1 MFYLSK
7 DRELTPDLLY
17 KMINHF
23 QLTVSPK
30 LTKYK
35 NYYDGVHDILKKT
48 YSDESK
54 PCNKTVI
61 NYCKNITDSYTGYLA
76 TPGHIS
82 YSSDNDITDI
92 MDILRYNDYM
102 SEDSNLVK
110 NALIHGVGYE
120 LMFIDSEA
128 KTRFKLIDPLT
139 CFGVYDNS
147 LTADLLYFV
156 RFYKMNDWDDVDLDY
171 AVDVYNDNSV
181 KHYIMKGF
189 TATPVLQ
196 SEEPHYFGQCP
207 ANILVM
213 PNEESVFDCV
223 LSEQDSVNEL
233 VSAEIDDYAA
243 FCDAYLAI
251 EDADLDEETAKTMKS
266 NRLLLL
272 PAGSKAYWITKT
284 ANDAQV
290 ENILKRLHES
300 IYRTAQCP
308 DFSSESFVG
317 GVSSGI
323 AIQYRLTGMETRA
336 GTIEA
341 EIKKA
346 LQRRVEILCGMA
358 ALKLGEEVFRDIE
371 ITLKRNI
378 PADEQAIVNIVNGLK
393 GTVSDATLL
402 SQIPFITD
410 VEKELEKLNA
420 QKKLNLDLYG
430 GDIFDSSEDDSQE
443 EENDDGTENA
453 DMF

>member
-1 MFYLSK
+1 MFYLSR
-7 DRELTPDLLY
+7 DRELTPELLY

-23 QLTVSPK
+23 NLIVVPK
-30 LTKYK
+30 LEKYK
-35 NYYDGVHDILKKT
+35 NYYDGIQEILKKK

-61 NYCKNITDSYTGYLA
+61 NYCKNITDSYNGYLA

-82 YSSDNDITDI
+82 YSSESDITDI
-92 MDILRYNDYM
+92 MDILRYNDFE
-102 SEDSNLVK
+102 SQDSQ
-110 NALIHGVGYE
+110 LIHTALVHGVAHE
-120 LMFIDSEA
+120 LMFIDSDA

-139 CFGVYDNS
+139 CFGIYDNS

-156 RFYKMNDWDDVDLDY
+156 RFYKMNDWDDKDQDY
-171 AVDVYNDNSV
+171 ALDVYNDKSV

-189 TATPVLQ
+189 ESFPVFQ

-213 PNEESVFDCV
+213 PNEESIFDCIM
-223 LSEQDSVNEL
+223 SEQDSINEL
-233 VSAEIDDYAA
+233 LSAEIDDYAA
-243 FCDAYLAI
+243 FCDAYLVI
-251 EDADLDEETAKTMKS
+251 EDAELDDETVKTMKE
-266 NRLLLL
+266 NRVLQL
-272 PAGSKAYWITKT
+272 PVGAKAYWLTKA

-290 ENILKRLHES
+290 ENILKRLHDS

-341 EIKKA
+341 EAKQA
-346 LQRRVEILCGMA
+346 LQRRIEILCGVA
-358 ALKLGEEVFRDIE
+358 SLKLGEEVFRDIK
-371 ITLKRNI
+371 ITFTRNI
-378 PADEQAIVNIVNGLK
+378 PADMTQVSQMINSFRGL
-393 GTVSDATLL
+393 VSDETLL
-402 SQIPFITD
+402 GQVDFVTD
-410 VEKELEKLNA
+410 VQKELEKVNE
-420 QKKLNLDLYG
+420 QKEQNMAMYSFGNLDG
-430 GDIFDSSEDDSQE
+430 SEDESQR
-443 EENDDGTENA
+443 ENSDEKDFES
-453 DMF
+453 

>member
-7 DRELTPDLLY
+7 DRELTPELLY

-23 QLTVSPK
+23 NLIVSPK
-30 LTKYK
+30 LEKYK
-35 NYYDGVHDILKKT
+35 NYYDGIQEILKKT

-61 NYCKNITDSYTGYLA
+61 NYCKNITDSYNGYLA

-82 YSSDNDITDI
+82 YNSENDIEDI
-92 MDILRYNDYM
+92 MDILRYNDFE
-102 SEDSNLVK
+102 SQDSQ
-110 NALIHGVGYE
+110 LIHTALVHGVSHE
-120 LMFIDSEA
+120 LMFIDSDA

-156 RFYKMNDWDDVDLDY
+156 RFYKMNDWDDKDQDY
-171 AVDVYNDNSV
+171 ALDVYNDKSV

-189 TATPVLQ
+189 ESFPVFQ

-213 PNEESVFDCV
+213 PNEESIFDCV
-223 LSEQDSVNEL
+223 MSEQDSVNEL
-233 VSAEIDDYAA
+233 LSAEIDDYAA
-243 FCDAYLAI
+243 FCDAYLVI
-251 EDADLDEETAKTMKS
+251 EDAEMDEETVKTMKS
-266 NRLLLL
+266 NRVLQL
-272 PAGSKAYWITKT
+272 PVGAKAYWLTKT

-341 EIKKA
+341 EAKKA
-346 LQRRVEILCGMA
+346 LQRRIEILCGVA
-358 ALKLGEEVFRDIE
+358 SLKLGEEVFRDIE
-371 ITLKRNI
+371 IKFKRNI

-393 GTVSDATLL
+393 GTVSDETLL
-402 SQIPFITD
+402 GQIPFVTD
-410 VEKELEKLNA
+410 VQKELEKVKSQKESNMDLFGGNFFNA
-420 QKKLNLDLYG
+420 
-430 GDIFDSSEDDSQE
+430 SESESQE
-443 EENDDGTENA
+443 EETDEETNVDE
-453 DMF
+453 

>member
-1 MFYLSK
+1 MFYLSR
-7 DRELTPDLLY
+7 DRELTPELLY

-23 QLTVSPK
+23 NLIVVPK
-30 LTKYK
+30 LEKYK
-35 NYYDGVHDILKKT
+35 NYYDGIQEILKKK

-61 NYCKNITDSYTGYLA
+61 NYCKNITDSYNGYLA

-82 YSSDNDITDI
+82 YSSESDITDI
-92 MDILRYNDYM
+92 MDILRYNDFE
-102 SEDSNLVK
+102 SQDSQ
-110 NALIHGVGYE
+110 LIHTALVHGVAHE
-120 LMFIDSEA
+120 LMFIDSDA

-139 CFGVYDNS
+139 CFGIYDNS

-156 RFYKMNDWDDVDLDY
+156 RFYKMNDWDDKDQDY
-171 AVDVYNDNSV
+171 ALDVYNDKSV

-189 TATPVLQ
+189 ESFPVFQ

-213 PNEESVFDCV
+213 PNEESIFDCIM
-223 LSEQDSVNEL
+223 SEQDSINEL
-233 VSAEIDDYAA
+233 LSAEIDDYAA
-243 FCDAYLAI
+243 FCDAYLVI
-251 EDADLDEETAKTMKS
+251 EDAELDDETVKTMKE
-266 NRLLLL
+266 NRVLQL
-272 PAGSKAYWITKT
+272 PVGAKAYWLTKT

-341 EIKKA
+341 EAKKA
-346 LQRRVEILCGMA
+346 LQRRIEILCGVA
-358 ALKLGEEVFRDIE
+358 SLKLGEEVFRDIK
-371 ITLKRNI
+371 ITFKRNV
-378 PADEQAIVNIVNGLK
+378 PADMTQVSQMINGFRGL
-393 GTVSDATLL
+393 VSDETLL
-402 SQIPFITD
+402 GQVDFVTD
-410 VEKELEKLNA
+410 VQKELERVNE
-420 QKKLNLDLYG
+420 QKEQNMAMYSFG
-430 GDIFDSSEDDSQE
+430 NFDDSKDESQSE
-443 EENDDGTENA
+443 NSDENDFES
-453 DMF
+453 

>member
-1 MFYLSK
+1 MFYLDNK
-7 DRELTPDLLY
+7 RELTPELLY

-23 QLTVSPK
+23 NLIVRPK
-30 LTKYK
+30 LEKYK
-35 NYYDGVHDILKKT
+35 NYYDGIQEILKKK

-61 NYCKNITDSYTGYLA
+61 NYCKNITDSYNGYLA

-82 YSSDNDITDI
+82 YSSESDITDI
-92 MDILRYNDYM
+92 MDILRYNDFE
-102 SEDSNLVK
+102 SQDSQLIRT
-110 NALIHGVGYE
+110 ALIHGVSHE
-120 LMFIDSEA
+120 LMFIDSDA

-139 CFGVYDNS
+139 CFGIYDNS

-156 RFYKMNDWDDVDLDY
+156 RFYKMNDWDDKDQDY
-171 AVDVYNDNSV
+171 ALDVYNDKSV

-189 TATPVLQ
+189 ESFPVFQ

-213 PNEESVFDCV
+213 PNEESIFDCIM
-223 LSEQDSVNEL
+223 SEQDSINEL
-233 VSAEIDDYAA
+233 LSAEIDDYAA
-243 FCDAYLAI
+243 FCDAYLVI
-251 EDADLDEETAKTMKS
+251 EDAELDDETVKTMKS
-266 NRLLLL
+266 NRVLQL
-272 PAGSKAYWITKT
+272 PVGAKAYWLTKA

-341 EIKKA
+341 EAKKA
-346 LQRRVEILCGMA
+346 LQRRIEILCGVA
-358 ALKLGEEVFRDIE
+358 SLKLGEEVFRDID
-371 ITLKRNI
+371 IKFTRNI
-378 PADEQAIVNIVNGLK
+378 PADMTQVSQMINSFRGL
-393 GTVSDATLL
+393 VSDETLL
-402 SQIPFITD
+402 SQVDFVTD
-410 VEKELEKLNA
+410 AQKELEKVKE
-420 QKKLNLDLYG
+420 QKEQNMAMYD
-430 GDIFDSSEDDSQE
+430 FSNFDDSKDESQS
-443 EENDDGTENA
+443 ENSDEKDFES
-453 DMF
+453 

>member
-1 MFYLSK
+1 MFYLDK
-7 DRELTPDLLY
+7 NRELTPELLY

-23 QLTVSPK
+23 NLMVVPK
-30 LTKYK
+30 LKKYK
-35 NYYDGVHDILKKT
+35 NYYDGIQDILKKK

-61 NYCKNITDSYTGYLA
+61 NYCKNITDSYNGYLA

-82 YSSDNDITDI
+82 YSSESDITDI
-92 MDILRYNDYM
+92 MDILRYNDFE
-102 SEDSNLVK
+102 SQDSQ
-110 NALIHGVGYE
+110 LIHTALVHGVSHE
-120 LMFIDSEA
+120 LMFIDSDA

-139 CFGVYDNS
+139 CFGIYDNS

-156 RFYKMNDWDDVDLDY
+156 RFYKMNDWDDKDQDY
-171 AVDVYNDNSV
+171 ALDVYNDKSV

-189 TATPVLQ
+189 ESFPVFQ

-213 PNEESVFDCV
+213 PNEESIFDCIM
-223 LSEQDSVNEL
+223 SEQDSINEL
-233 VSAEIDDYAA
+233 LSAEIDDYAA
-243 FCDAYLAI
+243 FCDAYLVI
-251 EDADLDEETAKTMKS
+251 EDAELDDETVKTMKE
-266 NRLLLL
+266 NRVLQL
-272 PAGSKAYWITKT
+272 PVGAKAYWLTKA

-290 ENILKRLHES
+290 ENILRRLHDS

-341 EIKKA
+341 EAKKA
-346 LQRRVEILCGMA
+346 LQRRIEILCGVA
-358 ALKLGEEVFRDIE
+358 SLKLGEEVFRDID
-371 ITLKRNI
+371 IKFTRNI
-378 PADEQAIVNIVNGLK
+378 PADMTQVSQMINSFRGL
-393 GTVSDATLL
+393 VSDETLL
-402 SQIPFITD
+402 GQVDFVTD
-410 VEKELEKLNA
+410 VQKELERVNE
-420 QKKLNLDLYG
+420 QKQSNLAMYDFG
-430 GDIFDSSEDDSQE
+430 NFDDSKDESQS
-443 EENDDGTENA
+443 ENSDEKDFES
-453 DMF
+453 

>member
-1 MFYLSK
+1 MFYLSR
-7 DRELTPDLLY
+7 DRELTPELLY

-23 QLTVSPK
+23 NLIVVPK
-30 LTKYK
+30 LEKYK
-35 NYYDGVHDILKKT
+35 NYYDGIQEILKKK

-61 NYCKNITDSYTGYLA
+61 NYCKNITDSYNGYLA

-82 YSSDNDITDI
+82 YSSDSDITDI
-92 MDILRYNDYM
+92 MDILRYNDFE
-102 SEDSNLVK
+102 SQDSQ
-110 NALIHGVGYE
+110 LIHTALVHGVAHE
-120 LMFIDSEA
+120 LMFIDSDA

-139 CFGVYDNS
+139 CFGIYDNS

-156 RFYKMNDWDDVDLDY
+156 RFYKMNDWDDKDQDY
-171 AVDVYNDNSV
+171 ALDVYNDKSV

-189 TATPVLQ
+189 ESFPVLQ

-213 PNEESVFDCV
+213 PNEESIFDCIM
-223 LSEQDSVNEL
+223 SEQDSINEL
-233 VSAEIDDYAA
+233 LSAEIDDYAA
-243 FCDAYLAI
+243 FCDAYLVI
-251 EDADLDEETAKTMKS
+251 EDAELDDETVKTMKS
-266 NRLLLL
+266 NRVLQL
-272 PAGSKAYWITKT
+272 PVGAKAYWLTKA

-341 EIKKA
+341 EAKKA
-346 LQRRVEILCGMA
+346 LQRRIEILCGVA
-358 ALKLGEEVFRDIE
+358 SLKLGEEVFRDIK
-371 ITLKRNI
+371 ITFTRNI
-378 PADEQAIVNIVNGLK
+378 PADMTQVSQMINSFRGL
-393 GTVSDATLL
+393 VSDETLL
-402 SQIPFITD
+402 GQVDFVTD
-410 VEKELEKLNA
+410 VQKELEKVNE
-420 QKKLNLDLYG
+420 QKEQNMAMYG
-430 GDIFDSSEDDSQE
+430 FGDGSEDESQR
-443 EENDDGTENA
+443 ENSDEKDFES
-453 DMF
+453 

>member
-7 DRELTPDLLY
+7 DRELTAELLF

-23 QLTVSPK
+23 NLSVRPK
-30 LTKYK
+30 LEKYK
-35 NYYDGVHDILKKT
+35 NYYDGIQAILTKK

-61 NYCKNITDSYTGYLA
+61 NYCKNIVDSYAGYLA

-82 YSSDNDITDI
+82 YASENDIEDI
-92 MDILRYNDYM
+92 MDILRYNDYQTQ
-102 SEDSNLVK
+102 DSQLVK
-110 NALIHGVGYE
+110 TALTYSVAHE
-120 LMFIDSEA
+120 LMYIDSEA

-156 RFYKMNDWDDVDLDY
+156 RFYKLNDWDDNDNAY
-171 AVDVYNDNSV
+171 AVDVYTDTSVRHYVMNGFNSAV
-181 KHYIMKGF
+181 SF
-189 TATPVLQ
+189 L

-207 ANILVM
+207 ANILVL
-213 PNEESVFDCV
+213 PDEVSIFDCV

-233 VSAEIDDYAA
+233 LSAEIDDYSA
-243 FCDAYLAI
+243 FCDAYLVI
-251 EDADLDEETAKTMKS
+251 EDAELEEDTVKTMKE
-266 NRLLLL
+266 NRVLQL
-272 PAGSKAYWITKT
+272 PTGASAYWLTKQ

-290 ENILKRLHES
+290 ENILKRLHDS

-308 DFSSESFVG
+308 DFSSESFIG

-341 EIKKA
+341 EAKKA
-346 LQRRVEILCGMA
+346 LQRRIEILCGVA
-358 ALKLGEEVFRDIE
+358 SLKLGEEVFRDIE
-371 ITLKRNI
+371 ITFKRNI
-378 PADEQAIVNIVNGLK
+378 PADTAQVVQMINSLQGI
-393 GTVSDATLL
+393 VSDETLL
-402 SQIPFITD
+402 SQLDFITD
-410 VEKELEKLNA
+410 VQAELEKINA
-420 QKKLNLDLYG
+420 QKERNVAMYG
-430 GDIFDSSEDDSQE
+430 GGLFDDAETPTEED
-443 EENDDGTENA
+443 ENDFE
-453 DMF
+453 

>member
-1 MFYLSK
+1 MFYLSR
-7 DRELTPDLLY
+7 DRELTPELLY

-23 QLTVSPK
+23 NLIVVPK
-30 LTKYK
+30 LEKYK
-35 NYYDGVHDILKKT
+35 NYYDGIQEILKKK

-61 NYCKNITDSYTGYLA
+61 NYCKNITDSYNGYLA

-82 YSSDNDITDI
+82 YSSESDITDI
-92 MDILRYNDYM
+92 MDILRYNDFE
-102 SEDSNLVK
+102 SQDSQ
-110 NALIHGVGYE
+110 LIHTALVHGVAHE
-120 LMFIDSEA
+120 LMFIDSDA

-139 CFGVYDNS
+139 CFGIYDNS

-156 RFYKMNDWDDVDLDY
+156 RFYKMNDWDDKDQDY
-171 AVDVYNDNSV
+171 ALDVYNDKSV

-189 TATPVLQ
+189 ESFPVFQ

-213 PNEESVFDCV
+213 PNEESIFDCIM
-223 LSEQDSVNEL
+223 SEQDSINEL
-233 VSAEIDDYAA
+233 LSAEIDDYAA
-243 FCDAYLAI
+243 FCDAYLVI
-251 EDADLDEETAKTMKS
+251 EDAELDDETVKTMKE
-266 NRLLLL
+266 NRVLQL
-272 PAGSKAYWITKT
+272 PVGAKAYWLTKT

-341 EIKKA
+341 EAKKA
-346 LQRRVEILCGMA
+346 LQRRIEILCGVA
-358 ALKLGEEVFRDIE
+358 SLKLGEEVFRDIK
-371 ITLKRNI
+371 ITFKRNV
-378 PADEQAIVNIVNGLK
+378 PADMTQVSQMINGFRGL
-393 GTVSDATLL
+393 VSDETLL
-402 SQIPFITD
+402 GQVDFVTD
-410 VEKELEKLNA
+410 VQKELERVNE
-420 QKKLNLDLYG
+420 QKEQNMAMYGFGNLDG
-430 GDIFDSSEDDSQE
+430 SEDESQR
-443 EENDDGTENA
+443 ENSDEKDFES
-453 DMF
+453 

>member
-23 QLTVSPK
+23 QLVVSPK
-30 LTKYK
+30 LEKYK
-35 NYYDGVHDILKKT
+35 NYYDGIQEILNKK
-48 YSDESK
+48 YVDESK

-61 NYCKNITDSYTGYLA
+61 NYCKNITDSYGGYLA

-82 YSSDNDITDI
+82 YSSENDIEDI
-92 MDILRYNDYM
+92 MDILRYNDYAA
-102 SEDSNLVK
+102 EDSNLIK
-110 NALIHGVGYE
+110 DALIHGVGHE
-120 LMFIDSEA
+120 LMFIDSDA

-156 RFYKMNDWDDVDLDY
+156 RFYKMNDWDDTDLDY
-171 AVDVYNDNSV
+171 AVDVYNDVSV
-181 KHYIMKGF
+181 KHYLMKGF
-189 TATPVLQ
+189 SSTPVFL

-213 PNEESVFDCV
+213 PGEESIFACI
-223 LSEQDSVNEL
+223 LPEQDSINEL
-233 VSAEIDDYAA
+233 VSAEIDDYSA
-243 FCDAYLAI
+243 FCDAYLVI
-251 EDADLDEETAKTMKS
+251 EDAELDEDTVKTMKS
-266 NRLLLL
+266 NRVLQL
-272 PAGSKAYWITKT
+272 PVGAKAYWLTKS

-290 ENILKRLHES
+290 ENIRKNLHDS

-336 GTIEA
+336 GLIEA
-341 EIKKA
+341 EAKKA
-346 LQRRVEILCGMA
+346 LQRRIEILCGVA
-358 ALKLGEEVFRDIE
+358 SLKLGEEVFRDIE
-371 ITLKRNI
+371 ITFKRNI

-393 GTVSDATLL
+393 GTVSDETLL
-402 SQIPFITD
+402 GQIPFVTD
-410 VEKELEKLNA
+410 VPKELEKVRS
-420 QKKLNLDLYG
+420 QKESNLDLFG
-430 GDIFDSSEDDSQE
+430 GNFFNASESESQE
-443 EENDDGTENA
+443 EETDEETNVDE
-453 DMF
+453 

>member
-1 MFYLSK
+1 MFYLIK

-23 QLTVSPK
+23 NLMVLPK
-30 LTKYK
+30 LEKYK
-35 NYYDGVHDILKKT
+35 NYYDGIQEILSKKYT
-48 YSDESK
+48 DESK

-82 YSSDNDITDI
+82 YNSANDITEI
-92 MDILRYNDYM
+92 MDILRYNDFE
-102 SEDSNLVK
+102 SQDSQLVHT
-110 NALIHGVGYE
+110 ALVHSVAHE
-120 LMFIDSEA
+120 LMFIDSDA

-156 RFYKMNDWDDVDLDY
+156 RFYKVNDWDDEDQDY
-171 AVDVYNDNSV
+171 EVVVYNDKTI
-181 KHYIMKGF
+181 KHYNMKGF
-189 TATPVLQ
+189 ASVPVFIK
-196 SEEPHYFGQCP
+196 EEPHYFGQCP

-213 PNEESVFDCV
+213 PNEESIFDCIM
-223 LSEQDSVNEL
+223 SEQDSVNEL
-233 VSAEIDDYAA
+233 LSAEIDDYAA
-243 FCDAYLAI
+243 FCDAYLVI
-251 EDADLDEETAKTMKS
+251 EDAEMDEDTVKTMKS
-266 NRLLLL
+266 NRVLQL
-272 PAGSKAYWITKT
+272 PVGAKAYWLTKA

-341 EIKKA
+341 EAKKA
-346 LQRRVEILCGMA
+346 LQRRIEILCGVA
-358 ALKLGEEVFRDIE
+358 SLKLGEEVFRDIE
-371 ITLKRNI
+371 ISFKRNI
-378 PADEQAIVNIVNGLK
+378 PADEAAIVNIVNGLK
-393 GTVSDATLL
+393 GTVSDETLL
-402 SQIPFITD
+402 GQIPFVTD
-410 VEKELEKLNA
+410 VQKELEKVKA
-420 QKKLNLDLYG
+420 QKESNMDLFGGNL
-430 GDIFDSSEDDSQE
+430 FDASEDESQE
-443 EENDDGTENA
+443 EETTE
-453 DMF
+453 DE